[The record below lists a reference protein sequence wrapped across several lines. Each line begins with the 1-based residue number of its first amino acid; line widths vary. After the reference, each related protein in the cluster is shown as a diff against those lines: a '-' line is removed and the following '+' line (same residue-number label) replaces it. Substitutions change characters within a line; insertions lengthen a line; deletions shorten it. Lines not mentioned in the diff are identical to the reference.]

1 VLPAQPK
8 HGAGIISRPFPHPEE
23 IDVPILVETPK
34 RLIISEKSVYY
45 RQVRRHSLPFP
56 VDPVDTV
63 QAAKL
68 LLGRLLDPKPVE
80 GLYAIALNSSG
91 DFLGLVRLAEGTV
104 DRASVYPRELVSF
117 LLLETNATGL
127 ILAHSHPGGQ
137 AQAST
142 EDKALTSKLKGILQD
157 LGVKLIDHFIYACG
171 RPGIAPEWV
180 SMRERG
186 DL

>member
-1 VLPAQPK
+1 MSV
-8 HGAGIISRPFPHPEE
+8 S
-23 IDVPILVETPK
+23 VETQK
-34 RLIISEKSVYY
+34 RLIVAEKSVYY
-45 RQVRRHSLPFP
+45 RQVRRHSIPISAE
-56 VDPVDTV
+56 PVDTV
-63 QAAKL
+63 EKAKL

-91 DFLGLVRLAEGTV
+91 DFLGLIRVAEGTV

-117 LLLETNATGL
+117 LLIETNATSL
-127 ILAHSHPGGQ
+127 ILAHSHPGGK
-137 AQAST
+137 AEASN
-142 EDKALTSKLKGILQD
+142 EDKALTSKLKSILQD

-171 RPGIAPEWV
+171 RPGIPPEWV

>member
-1 VLPAQPK
+1 MSV
-8 HGAGIISRPFPHPEE
+8 S
-23 IDVPILVETPK
+23 VETQK
-34 RLIISEKSVYY
+34 RLIVAEKSVYY
-45 RQVRRHSLPFP
+45 RQIRRHSIPIP
-56 VDPVDTV
+56 VEPVDTV
-63 QAAKL
+63 EKAKI

-91 DFLGLVRLAEGTV
+91 DFLGLIRVAEGTV

-117 LLLETNATGL
+117 LLIETNATSL
-127 ILAHSHPGGQ
+127 ILAHSHPGGK
-137 AQAST
+137 AEASH
-142 EDKALTSKLKGILQD
+142 EDKVLTTKLKGILQD

-171 RPGIAPEWV
+171 RPGITPEWV